1 MYFIC
6 FFVLIMCEFLISLFS
21 SPTVQYAVE
30 FVVSWLLSNLL
41 NRLLFNKL
49 KVEVRLPKIFSK
61 TIKWILILLALPVN
75 IVLFGISYPYEL
87 LFRNKCRIK
96 ITNYSYD
103 NSWTWKLC
111 KDNFELLTHESKPYP
126 NKFECKRACKKSLR
140 LRFMLFPRTE
150 WAFTY
155 YRVYLKKS
163 EYDGF
168 CKLLKD
174 NETKLWR
181 EYSKQYWHI

>member
-1 MYFIC
+1 MYD
-6 FFVLIMCEFLISLFS
+6 FLISLFS
-21 SPTVQYAVE
+21 VPFVQWFGE
-30 FVVSWLLSNLL
+30 SFVSWLLSNLL
-41 NRLLFNKL
+41 NRLFFNKL
-49 KVEVRLPKIFSK
+49 NIEDKIPKLFSK
-61 TIKWILILLALPVN
+61 TIKRMFILLALPVN
-75 IVLFGISYPYEL
+75 IVLFGISYPCEIF
-87 LFRNKCRIK
+87 FRNKCWVK

-103 NSWTWKLC
+103 KSWTWELC

-126 NKFECKRACKKSLR
+126 NKFECKRACKKSLW
-140 LRFMLFPRTE
+140 LRFILFHRTE

-174 NETKLWR
+174 NETKLRR
-181 EYSKQYWHI
+181 EFSKQHWHI